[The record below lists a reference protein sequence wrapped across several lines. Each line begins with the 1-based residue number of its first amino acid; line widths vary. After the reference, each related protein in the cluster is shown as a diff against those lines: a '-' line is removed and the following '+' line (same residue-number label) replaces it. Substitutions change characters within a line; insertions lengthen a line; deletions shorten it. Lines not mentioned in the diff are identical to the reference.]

1 MQAQPARKWG
11 KSMSNVIIIGRGPAG
26 ISAALYTSRAGI
38 KTTIIGRDGGA
49 LSKAGKIENYY
60 GLEEPVSGHA
70 LISAGI
76 AQAKRMG
83 VEVVDGEVV
92 GISFDSALIV
102 QTKEQTY
109 RADSVILATGS
120 ARSAPRIKGL
130 GKYEGHGISYCAV
143 CDAFF
148 YRGKDV
154 AVLGGGDY
162 AVHEALELL
171 PTSKSVTLL
180 TNGTPADAEVPAG
193 IEVCTKKVEAFAGG
207 NVLEKVVFEDGTSL
221 EIAGVF
227 IAIGVAGSGDLAKK
241 LGAQTQDTKIVVDE
255 NMATNVPG
263 LFAAGDCTGGM
274 LQVAKAVYEGAK
286 AGTEAVKY
294 IRKNA
299 AFEEK
304 SK

>member
-1 MQAQPARKWG
+1 
-11 KSMSNVIIIGRGPAG
+11 MSNVIIIGSGPAG

-49 LSKAGKIENYY
+49 LSKAEKIENYY
-60 GLEEPVSGHA
+60 GHEEPVSGRA

-76 AQAKRMG
+76 SQAKRVG
-83 VEVVDGEVV
+83 VEVVSGEVV
-92 GISFDSALIV
+92 GISYDGSLTV

-130 GKYEGHGISYCAV
+130 TKYEGRGISYCAV

-148 YRGKDV
+148 YRGRNV

-180 TNGTPADAEVPAG
+180 TNGKPADAEVPAG
-193 IEVCTKKVEAFAGG
+193 IGVCTKKVEAFAGTD
-207 NVLEKVVFEDGTSL
+207 VLDKIVFEDGTSL

-227 IAIGVAGSGDLAKK
+227 IAMGVAGSGDLAKK
-241 LGAQTQDTKIVVDE
+241 LGAQTENTKIVVDE

-286 AGTEAVKY
+286 AGTEAVKF
-294 IRKNA
+294 IRKSA
-299 AFEEK
+299 ALQKEPK
-304 SK
+304 